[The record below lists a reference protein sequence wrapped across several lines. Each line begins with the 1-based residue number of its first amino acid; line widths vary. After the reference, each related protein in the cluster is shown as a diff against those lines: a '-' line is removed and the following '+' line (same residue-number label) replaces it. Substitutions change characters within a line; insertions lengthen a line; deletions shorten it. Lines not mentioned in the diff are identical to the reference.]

1 VTSATPNA
9 ARATTLVRALH
20 AALAGDLATV
30 RELCTNDVKAWAP
43 ALSVGSLDELLAELE
58 RRDDAFSD
66 VDLDVAPLDVGG
78 DYACAEWSL
87 AMTHSGRLV
96 LADGMALEP
105 TGVRL
110 ALHGA
115 TVAEFRG
122 ERICSVRQYWDEFAV
137 LEQLGVLSSED
148 L

>member
-1 VTSATPNA
+1 MSSNA
-9 ARATTLVRALH
+9 ARATTLARALH
-20 AALAGDLATV
+20 AALAGDIATV
-30 RELCTNDVKAWAP
+30 RELCTDDVKAWAP
-43 ALSVGSLDELLAELE
+43 ARSVGSLGELVAEIE
-58 RRDDAFSD
+58 RRDEAFSD

-96 LADGMALEP
+96 LADGTAIEP
-105 TGVRL
+105 TGVRI

-115 TVAEFRG
+115 TVAEFRDQQ
-122 ERICSVRQYWDEFAV
+122 ICSVRQYWDEFAV
-137 LEQLGVLSSED
+137 LEQLGVQSSED